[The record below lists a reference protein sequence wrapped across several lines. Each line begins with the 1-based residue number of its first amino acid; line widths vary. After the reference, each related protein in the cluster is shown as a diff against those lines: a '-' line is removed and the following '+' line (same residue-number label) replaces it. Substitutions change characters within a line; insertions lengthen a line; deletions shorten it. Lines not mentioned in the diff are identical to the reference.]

1 MPNNYTPQTW
11 GYLLTGTVSER
22 LIRTLEG
29 QEALSNYSE
38 NWQIHERARDL
49 IFTLLGVESCL
60 FYVRRF
66 NIDQHDNRLEI
77 WTLTLATD
85 QNHFDFTSRL
95 NQFPQFLQSDTPK
108 TLQLRSTAY
117 RNNSGCLGIYEI
129 LLLDSELG
137 KEDAFSRPFNI
148 HLVPDINQEIGIPR
162 EAFEIITSQ
171 PLRLR
176 REFVPTETQ
185 RKRWGEFLNVE
196 KRLAES
202 KQFCV
207 RFSSHNLLN
216 IGDDNRITF
225 KIDEN
230 FAFGINSN
238 RLSNSLTSEELWERI
253 QQAKYQNIELIIN
266 TNQLHGNNNRI
277 KLGIIERIRLEQKDI
292 RVEIQ
297 PDLLRRLQEEVTTI
311 EEDEL
316 TLPPKAYLLYKNVGS
331 LAQIEW
337 KRTALVELERGQTHN
352 INLGKF
358 FFDATQA
365 RPIEQEIVLNYDD
378 LLSKNANDGQKA
390 AVEAVLATKDL
401 VLLQGP
407 PGTGK
412 TTVITELC
420 YQIASKGGK
429 VLIVSQANLAVDNAL
444 ERLPHHPLLRPL
456 RIGNSANGNE
466 EQPFSEQNVVHRWRE
481 NTARDC
487 EDKLLPKI
495 KIFAGL
501 SPLLNHQYRF
511 YAYIEIET
519 TYPDKKEQLNQYLEN
534 LELLYQSKQASYEQ
548 IEAKQQEVEQL
559 LSGLNDLVESNA
571 ILQINQ
577 EHKLQKFRSDL
588 DNINLAKEQL
598 QQWYINSNS
607 QIYKILKQCLQQ
619 RQYLTEDLIILPS
632 HILSILNEHQSNWTE
647 CISDNKREISTLID
661 SLRTSDR
668 VCEVANKIN
677 WLISQKQGI
686 LSQISI
692 NKNHVNQLVE
702 QLTNRISNQ
711 DCLSAIDELY
721 RLMSRDVRII
731 NSLENSQERLNAAL
745 RLTAIQSQS
754 ELIIQ
759 QSQPPLPEPILREIT
774 VKIVENIS
782 KTVKILLRRLQER
795 TEQQINETLNNQD
808 NLEST
813 LNHFYVIPSTQKY
826 LDSHLLQIKDTANE
840 LTEDIENL
848 RQQIDIKKQESQDL
862 EITLNTER
870 TWWCNIW
877 DKIPD
882 DFKLNINS
890 TDLFN
895 LDFLNTIPHYF
906 DDWQEKLTVTETWLN
921 RYQTN
926 MENWIQRL
934 RYPSADDLESF
945 RRSYVD
951 NVNIVGITCVSAGNP
966 TLLQKFSSFDVV
978 IIDEVSKSTPPELL
992 IPALKGKKVVMIGDY
1007 RQLPPILD
1015 EESLDELAKEIQTPI
1030 EELAFLEESWFHVQF
1045 EAAKNQGSNIT
1056 KKLTTQYRMHP
1067 QIMEAINQF
1076 YDEGDGGLT
1085 CGLSDPDSER
1095 AHNFNTQSIREN
1107 NHIIWVK
1114 MPLKREYIE
1123 QRQGTSRYNQK
1134 EIECIKKLCQQMD
1147 DDWAEK
1153 VAAGEPKKEIG
1164 IITFYGAQLGKIREM
1179 LSRNTFPNLNII
1191 TGTVDRFQGMEKP
1204 VIIVSMVRNNHNN
1217 NFGFAQTPERVNVAF
1232 SRAKELL
1239 VILGCHDLFTRLPIY
1254 KEVSNVVERYQ
1265 GFLDENLRR

>member
-1 MPNNYTPQTW
+1 MPNNYIPQTW

-29 QEALSNYSE
+29 QEALNNYSE

-66 NIDQHDNRLEI
+66 NIDQHDNKLEI

-95 NQFPQFLQSDTPK
+95 NQFPQLLQSDTPK

-137 KEDAFSRPFNI
+137 KEDAFSLPFNI
-148 HLVPDINQEIGIPR
+148 HLVPDRNQEIGIPR

-171 PLRLR
+171 PLRR
-176 REFVPTETQ
+176 DFVPTETQ
-185 RKRWGEFLNVE
+185 IKRWGEFLNVE

-216 IGDDNRITF
+216 IVDDNNRITF
-225 KIDEN
+225 IIDEN
-230 FAFGINSN
+230 FARGINSN

-253 QQAKYQNIELIIN
+253 QQAQGQDIQLIIN
-266 TNQLHGNNNRI
+266 INQFHQNNSGIELGKIEKIRQEQKNIRI
-277 KLGIIERIRLEQKDI
+277 EIKSDIFRRIR
-292 RVEIQ
+292 
-297 PDLLRRLQEEVTTI
+297 
-311 EEDEL
+311 EDEL
-316 TLPPKAYLLYKNVGS
+316 TLPAEGYLRYKNIGS
-331 LAQIEW
+331 LAQIRW
-337 KRTALVELERGQTHN
+337 KIAALTELEKGQTHN

-365 RPIEQEIVLNYDD
+365 RPIEKEIVLNHDN
-378 LLSKNANDGQKA
+378 LLLNNANDGQKS
-390 AVEAVLATKDL
+390 AVEAVLGAEDL

-456 RIGNSANGNE
+456 RIGSSANGNE

-501 SPLLNHQYRF
+501 SPLLNHQDRF
-511 YAYIEIET
+511 YTYIEIET
-519 TYPDKKEQLNQYLEN
+519 TYPDQKEQLNQYLEN
-534 LELLYQSKQASYEQ
+534 LELLYQNKQASYEQ
-548 IEAKQQEVEQL
+548 IEARQQEVEQL

-588 DNINLAKEQL
+588 DDINLAKEQL

-619 RQYLTEDLIILPS
+619 RQDLTEDLIILPS
-632 HILSILNEHQSNWTE
+632 HLLSILNEYQSNWTE
-647 CISDNKREISTLID
+647 CISDNKREINTLID

-677 WLISQKQGI
+677 WLISQNQAI
-686 LSQISI
+686 LSHISI
-692 NKNHVNQLVE
+692 NNNHVNKLVE
-702 QLTNRISNQ
+702 QLTNRINNQ
-711 DCLSAIDELY
+711 DSLSAIDGLY
-721 RLMSRDVRII
+721 RLMSRDIRII
-731 NSLENSQERLNAAL
+731 NSLENSQERFKAAL
-745 RLTAIQSQS
+745 RLAAIQCQS
-754 ELIIQ
+754 ESIIQ
-759 QSQPPLPEPILREIT
+759 QSQPPLQETTLQKIT
-774 VKIVENIS
+774 VKMVGNIVR
-782 KTVKILLRRLQER
+782 TVNILLRRLQER
-795 TEQQINETLNNQD
+795 TEQQITETLNNQD
-808 NLEST
+808 NLENT
-813 LNHFYVIPSTQKY
+813 LKHFHVIPSTQKY
-826 LDSHLLQIKDTANE
+826 LESHLLQIKDTANQ
-840 LTEDIENL
+840 LSEDIENL

-862 EITLNTER
+862 EITLNAER

-890 TDLFN
+890 TNLFN

-906 DDWQEKLTVTETWLN
+906 DDWQEKLTETETWLN

-934 RYPSADDLESF
+934 RYPSAEDLASF
-945 RRSYVD
+945 QKSYID
-951 NVNIVGITCVSAGNP
+951 NVNIVGITCVRAGNP
-966 TLLQKFSSFDVV
+966 KLLQEFSSFDVV

-1015 EESLDELAKEIQTPI
+1015 EESLDELAEEIQTPI
-1030 EELAFLEESWFHVQF
+1030 EQLTFLEESWFHVQF

-1095 AHNFNTQSIREN
+1095 AHHFNTQSIREN
-1107 NHIIWVK
+1107 NHIVWVK
-1114 MPLKREYIE
+1114 MPLKSDYLE

-1134 EIECIKKLCQQMD
+1134 EIDCIKKLCQQMD
-1147 DDWAEK
+1147 NDWADK
-1153 VAAGEPKKEIG
+1153 VAAGKPKKEIG

-1204 VIIVSMVRNNHNN
+1204 VIIVSMVRNNYNN